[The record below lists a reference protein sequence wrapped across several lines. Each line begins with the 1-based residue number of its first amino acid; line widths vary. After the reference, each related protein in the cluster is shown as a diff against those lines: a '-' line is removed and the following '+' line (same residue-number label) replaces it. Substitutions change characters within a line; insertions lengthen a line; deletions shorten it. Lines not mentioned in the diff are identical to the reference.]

1 MPETVIDYSENV
13 NPLGPPAFV
22 YEQMVNVCTA

>member
-13 NPLGPPAFV
+13 NPLGPPDFV
-22 YEQMVNVCTA
+22 NEQMVYLQD